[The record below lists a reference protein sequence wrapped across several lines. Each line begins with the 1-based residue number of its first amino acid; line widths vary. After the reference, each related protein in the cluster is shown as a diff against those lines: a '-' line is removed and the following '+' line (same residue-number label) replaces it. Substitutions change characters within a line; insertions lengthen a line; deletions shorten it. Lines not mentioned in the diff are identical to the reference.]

1 MFKYALH
8 LQRPQTC
15 IYCGRIIHRGEKALC
30 HITLLGR
37 KYSHISCQNQIKTF
51 LAFMGS
57 IYKFS

>member
-15 IYCGRIIHRGEKALC
+15 IYCGRTIHRGEKALC

-37 KYSHISCQNQIKTF
+37 RYSHISCHHQNSAF
-51 LAFMGS
+51 HSFMGG